1 MNIYEKMGDTVI
13 VYMPSE
19 VDDYAA
25 GKITEATEEIFEG
38 QEIRHVVFDFRITT
52 FMDS

>member
-19 VDDYAA
+19 VDNYAA
-25 GKITEATEEIFEG
+25 GKITEATSG
-38 QEIRHVVFDFRITT
+38 
-52 FMDS
+52 

>member
-25 GKITEATEEIFEG
+25 GKMTED
-38 QEIRHVVFDFRITT
+38 RRDL
-52 FMDS
+52 